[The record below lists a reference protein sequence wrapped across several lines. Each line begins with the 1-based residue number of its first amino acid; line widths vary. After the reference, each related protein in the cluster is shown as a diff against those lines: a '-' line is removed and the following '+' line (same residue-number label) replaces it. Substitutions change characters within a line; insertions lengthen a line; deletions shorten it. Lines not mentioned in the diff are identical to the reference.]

1 MDSFDT
7 EILKILQTSSRIST
21 EELGVRVGLSAS
33 ACQRRIKRLKA
44 EGIVSNEVAILD
56 REKLPG
62 FITVII
68 DVTLEKGGEK
78 ALDKFI
84 AQLNE
89 ESRVQQFYYVAGEVD
104 FVVIVV
110 TKSMDDFDNLCRQ
123 VLMSN
128 ANVKKF
134 SSKVVIKSEKV
145 GMAVPL

>member
-1 MDSFDT
+1 M
-7 EILKILQTSSRIST
+7 
-21 EELGVRVGLSAS
+21 
-33 ACQRRIKRLKA
+33 
-44 EGIVSNEVAILD
+44 
-56 REKLPG
+56 
-62 FITVII
+62 
-68 DVTLEKGGEK
+68 EKGGEK